1 MGKKIIRVSPSIL
14 ACDFKNLDKE
24 MNKIIK
30 AKADWVHLDVMDGVF
45 VNNISFGTP
54 IAKAIKDY
62 PIFKDVHLMIC
73 DPLKYVDVFA
83 SLGADLITFHLETVK
98 SKRKIKELINK
109 IHNLGLACGISIK
122 PNTEVSE
129 ILPYLASIDLV
140 LVMSVEPGFGGQSF
154 MENALPKIK
163 ELREY
168 IDNNCLE
175 ALIEVD
181 GGIDNNTGKK
191 CIENGADVLVAG
203 SYIFKNENIKE
214 AIKSLKKA

>member
-1 MGKKIIRVSPSIL
+1 MLKQLKIIL
-14 ACDFKNLDKE
+14 FLK
-24 MNKIIK
+24 
-30 AKADWVHLDVMDGVF
+30 
-45 VNNISFGTP
+45 
-54 IAKAIKDY
+54 
-62 PIFKDVHLMIC
+62 IC
-73 DPLKYVDVFA
+73 DSLKYVDVFA

-122 PNTEVSE
+122 PNTKVSE

>member
-1 MGKKIIRVSPSIL
+1 
-14 ACDFKNLDKE
+14 
-24 MNKIIK
+24 
-30 AKADWVHLDVMDGVF
+30 
-45 VNNISFGTP
+45 
-54 IAKAIKDY
+54 
-62 PIFKDVHLMIC
+62 
-73 DPLKYVDVFA
+73 
-83 SLGADLITFHLETVK
+83 
-98 SKRKIKELINK
+98 
-109 IHNLGLACGISIK
+109 
-122 PNTEVSE
+122 
-129 ILPYLASIDLV
+129 
-140 LVMSVEPGFGGQSF
+140 MSVEPGFGGQSF